1 MFRYGTVTAVSQI
14 LIFGGLFVF
23 VEFLGISPSLS
34 YFIILT
40 INYVCVYIA
49 YTKFVFDVEF
59 SERRMKRFVILLGII
74 WVLNNSFFN
83 LLLKVFEVQYLIAAL
98 LNIIILGL
106 VRFFL
111 QKTFVFNDESGVK
124 NKVALTFDLEIWHES
139 EWIQKNLDDLNPR
152 DYLEESVGPILR
164 LLKDKGGRATF
175 FVTNRVLEK
184 YPDLIKQIS
193 SLGHE
198 IGSHCFEH
206 HRLGDLNPESFRA
219 GMHEQVIKIKNLT
232 GRNPLGFRAPHFS
245 LDDKTKW
252 ALPILAELGF
262 KYDSS
267 VFPVKTPEYG
277 LANAPLEPYKIS
289 SGLWEIPPAVYRLG
303 PIKIPVA
310 GGIYFRIMPLW
321 FFKKILNFVSPER
334 TPVLYFHPHEFYG
347 QTPQIRRGPFLKR
360 KLKYFGIKNSFK
372 KLEKLFDS
380 FQFDSMENTLKNKGL
395 VL

>member
-40 INYVCVYIA
+40 INYVGVYIA

-59 SERRMKRFVILLGII
+59 SGERMKRFVVLLGII

-111 QKTFVFNDESGVK
+111 QKTFVFNDESDVK
-124 NKVALTFDLEIWHES
+124 NKIALTFDLEIWHES

-152 DYLEESVGPILR
+152 DYLEESVEPILR
-164 LLKDKGGRATF
+164 LLKDKGGKATF
-175 FVTNRVLEK
+175 FVTNQVLEK

-206 HRLGDLNPESFRA
+206 RRLEKIVPKEFEEKMRQQVDLLE
-219 GMHEQVIKIKNLT
+219 KIT
-232 GRNPLGFRAPHFS
+232 GKKPRGFRAPHFS
-245 LDDKTKW
+245 LDDKNKW

-267 VFPVKTPEYG
+267 IFPVKTREYG
-277 LANAPLEPYKIS
+277 VAKAPLAPYKIS
-289 SGLWEIPPAVYRLG
+289 SGLWEIPPAVYRFG
-303 PIKIPVA
+303 PVKIPVA

-321 FFKKILNFVSPER
+321 FFKKILNLVSLER
-334 TPVLYFHPHEFYG
+334 NPVLYFHPYELYSR
-347 QTPQIRRGPFLKR
+347 TPQIKKGPFLKR
-360 KLKYFGIKNSFK
+360 KLKYFGIKNSFE
-372 KLEKLFDS
+372 KLEKLLDS
-380 FQFDSMENTLKNKGL
+380 FQFDTMENILKL
-395 VL
+395 